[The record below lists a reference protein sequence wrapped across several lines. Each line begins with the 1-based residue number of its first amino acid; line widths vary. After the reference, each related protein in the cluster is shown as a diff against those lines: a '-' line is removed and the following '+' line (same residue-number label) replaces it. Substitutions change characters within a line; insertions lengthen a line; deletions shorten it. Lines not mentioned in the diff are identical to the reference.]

1 MRFNRFLHLIAFA
14 GKAHRGSPASGGL
27 TTKMPDGG
35 APSQAMSQPDFSP
48 YLPLS
53 ALRGGKTGRTALPS
67 QDGRYSAS
75 QNHRA
80 ANRFQAETLILG
92 QAASHYNCYST
103 WKLC

>member
-53 ALRGGKTGRTALPS
+53 GVGAGLDLYRGDSTNVVD
-67 QDGRYSAS
+67 QDCGEVPRRGTVKAG
-75 QNHRA
+75 ND
-80 ANRFQAETLILG
+80 
-92 QAASHYNCYST
+92 
-103 WKLC
+103 

>member
-53 ALRGGKTGRTALPS
+53 GGIPWNWRPTIGATPRSRTPS
-67 QDGRYSAS
+67 
-75 QNHRA
+75 
-80 ANRFQAETLILG
+80 ET
-92 QAASHYNCYST
+92 
-103 WKLC
+103 